1 MPGFHIPGYEP
12 IAGPMGVIADGWRR
26 LLEQLAATV
35 TSQGAS
41 LSAIPGVNRW
51 ALADQPTLGASDE
64 GYVAFV
70 SDYGHLVRWT
80 GTVWEFAP
88 GDVGNGFLRAFPVA
102 PQETGWQLCDGT
114 ATDYLTVGGAS
125 LTATAFTTPDLD
137 ATPAYLKSAN
147 AYTGTI
153 NAKGGSTATGSTGTG
168 NTGTGNTGTG
178 TTGNESA
185 HTHTYSSTHPIE
197 TGGVGLV
204 GDGGGAAVQ
213 VSVAGTTSAGSAH
226 SHSVPALSVPSL
238 SVPSLSIPAL
248 GVGTIEMAN
257 LAVPM
262 YFRR

>member
-35 TSQGAS
+35 TAQGTS
-41 LSAIPGVNRW
+41 LAAIPGVNRW

-137 ATPAYLKSAN
+137 ANPAYLKSAN

-153 NAKGGSTATGSTGTG
+153 NAKGGSTGTGSTGTG
-168 NTGTGNTGTG
+168 STGTG

-185 HTHTYSSTHPIE
+185 HTHGINITSGETNPIASFVSDIAGAIVVDNRHTHDV
-197 TGGVGLV
+197 VG
-204 GDGGGAAVQ
+204 
-213 VSVAGTTSAGSAH
+213 TSGAGSAH
-226 SHSVPALSVPSL
+226 SHSVPALSIPA
-238 SVPSLSIPAL
+238 LSIPAL
-248 GVGTIEMAN
+248 GAGTIEMAN